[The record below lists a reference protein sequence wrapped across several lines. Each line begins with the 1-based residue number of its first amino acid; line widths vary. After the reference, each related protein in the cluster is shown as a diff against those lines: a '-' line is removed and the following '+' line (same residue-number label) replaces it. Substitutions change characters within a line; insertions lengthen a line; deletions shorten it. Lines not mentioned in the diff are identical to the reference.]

1 MFFGILIYCRRTGV
15 APVGD
20 LEQSRKWIHHW
31 VAEFGLLG
39 PLSNDHALEV
49 FTDSEKA
56 VARLI
61 WQADVGRPVKIQK
74 APPHGH
80 ATIGAAAQ
88 RHISLNHYVRPR
100 GDYRV
105 PI

>member
-1 MFFGILIYCRRTGV
+1 MDHR
-15 APVGD
+15 
-20 LEQSRKWIHHW
+20 
-31 VAEFGLLG
+31 VAEFGLFG

-56 VARLI
+56 VGRLI

-74 APPHGH
+74 APPQGH

-105 PI
+105 QIKAIWDNGGL

>member
-1 MFFGILIYCRRTGV
+1 M
-15 APVGD
+15 D
-20 LEQSRKWIHHW
+20 HW
-31 VAEFGLLG
+31 VAEFGLFGSSVITIML
-39 PLSNDHALEV
+39 LKCSH
-49 FTDSEKA
+49 DSEEA
-56 VARLI
+56 VGRLI

-74 APPHGH
+74 APLQGH

-105 PI
+105 QIKAIWDNGGL

>member
-1 MFFGILIYCRRTGV
+1 M
-15 APVGD
+15 D
-20 LEQSRKWIHHW
+20 HW

-56 VARLI
+56 VGRLI

-74 APPHGH
+74 APP
-80 ATIGAAAQ
+80 
-88 RHISLNHYVRPR
+88 
-100 GDYRV
+100 
-105 PI
+105 